1 MKKREDFNKLD
12 KRVQRRRLSRYLS
25 FVRAYKNY
33 MRRKMVFGKIVFEFE
48 NVYYE
53 DVLLYSKFT
62 PILINQPHTR
72 AVQQKFKEKLK
83 EYAFKWDAPHIAVL
97 LFTALVL
104 FNYLNPVDTLHRL
117 LGMAF
122 KSNPD
127 LNEVLLLDIFTRC
140 EDLSCVGTP
149 VDWSQSHS
157 PVMAEAATRLGLFQ
171 LL

>member
-1 MKKREDFNKLD
+1 MSLKKREDFNKLD

-83 EYAFKWDAPHIAVL
+83 
-97 LFTALVL
+97 LVSG
-104 FNYLNPVDTLHRL
+104 FGEGFRVSWMYFGR
-117 LGMAF
+117 F
-122 KSNPD
+122 
-127 LNEVLLLDIFTRC
+127 
-140 EDLSCVGTP
+140 
-149 VDWSQSHS
+149 
-157 PVMAEAATRLGLFQ
+157 LGLFSAI
-171 LL
+171 LPYFRL